1 MRYVT
6 PKYRT
11 ALAIC
16 AMIVPVMLLSAA
28 LATAQQDST
37 ARKAADASARAST
50 GEAKTPEWSWD
61 FSHRMRFVAWDAG
74 LWGEK
79 GAPVQFTRNRTRAGV
94 TWHPFASLTLRA
106 AVVNEFFNWLEYPTP
121 RDFNLD
127 EIAIEHLWL
136 RFAATLGIPL
146 ELTVG
151 RQDLFLGEGFLIG
164 DGTPLDGSR
173 TIAMNAARLDA
184 KLAPGH
190 TVTAMYIHQPVRDTW
205 LTPIND
211 REKRLQEYPVTV
223 AGLWYAAS
231 FQDLRG
237 ALYALRSEA
246 SEETFHDAGYA
257 ADAERSTLGGQLRL
271 EPAPQWSIYGEYAW
285 QSGDILHE
293 GHAFGSL
300 RGEGMYFFIEWR
312 NDVLYGTP
320 LTMRLG
326 VVSCSGS
333 PTGLESNQQIT
344 HFDNFDPLLGRW
356 PKWNESLVFSQGIL
370 PAPGYWTNISIP
382 MLDVIVAPSSVLS
395 LRLGA
400 QLLRHDAERNEKDGA
415 KRIGELLLLHVFW
428 KPQLPLSALLH
439 LERLWYDPNYAPPRS
454 GYWWG
459 RVEVMYR
466 LAG

>member
-11 ALAIC
+11 ALAIS
-16 AMIVPVMLLSAA
+16 AMIVPAMLLSAA
-28 LATAQQDST
+28 VAVAQEDST
-37 ARKAADASARAST
+37 ARKAADASVRAST

-74 LWGEK
+74 LWGET

-184 KLAPGH
+184 KLALGH

-237 ALYALRSEA
+237 ALYALRSAVEDA
-246 SEETFHDAGYA
+246 TNPRMGYTGDSEGN
-257 ADAERSTLGGQLRL
+257 TLGGQLHL
-271 EPAPQWSIYGEYAW
+271 ELTPQWKVFGEYAW
-285 QSGDILHE
+285 QRGDLLHY
-293 GHAFGSL
+293 GRSYRST
-300 RGEGMYFFIEWR
+300 RGAGFYVFLEWSD
-312 NDVLYGTP
+312 DVLPGTP
-320 LTMRLG
+320 MTVRLG
-326 VVSCSGS
+326 AVEYSGS
-333 PTGLESNQQIT
+333 ATGLERYREES
-344 HFDNFDPLLGRW
+344 DPENFDPLLGRW

-370 PAPGYWTNISIP
+370 PAPGYWTNLSIP
-382 MLDVIVAPSSVLS
+382 MLDVIVAPSSAWSV
-395 LRLGA
+395 RLGA
-400 QLLRHDAERNEKDGA
+400 QLLRHDAKRYEKHGA